1 MANID
6 AYLQAIMAAV
16 RGEEVRGSIHD
27 AIDIINKVGE
37 KVIDSGTAI
46 NAGDPKGDAYD
57 KSLYINTSTNEL
69 LRCNGTIWV
78 KVGNIKGNGI
88 TEITGPTHE
97 VGFPLDDIYTIHY
110 TEGPDTTFVVHN
122 GKEITSVLISNQTGL
137 IDTYEITYSDNSTD
151 HFQVKNGNQWY
162 YGILVSGEIAAD
174 TGFTLPF
181 DVKSGDA
188 YLNISEDSIYT
199 CKTGAAAGQ
208 TSTWNYQFT
217 ITSASTGT
225 NNYNML
231 LNLPYING
239 VELKGSKS
247 LADLGIQSI
256 IDSDGW
262 LMDGAVVNEHAMAV
276 GSTYTDFTAAEMA
289 AFTPHISDG
298 WSLEA
303 YFDVVDGQPAPNLK
317 NIVHYADNHVRVNYT
332 KVKATQTN
340 CKCKLRII
348 K

>member
-16 RGEEVRGSIHD
+16 RGEQVRGSIHD
-27 AIDIINKVGE
+27 AIDIINKVSE

-57 KSLYINTSTNEL
+57 KSLYINTSTNKL
-69 LRCNGTIWV
+69 LRCNGTKWV
-78 KVGNIKGNGI
+78 EVGSIKGNGI
-88 TEITGPTHE
+88 SEITGPTP
-97 VGFPLDDIYTIHY
+97 GATDLDDVYTIHY
-110 TEGPDTTFVVHN
+110 TEGPDTIFTVHN
-122 GKEITSVLISNQTGL
+122 GKEITSVQISSTVGL
-137 IDTYEITYSDNSTD
+137 VDTYTILYSDGSTD
-151 HFQVKNGNQWY
+151 TFNVKNGNQWY

-181 DVKSGDA
+181 ECKSGDA

-231 LNLPYING
+231 LNLPSING
-239 VELKGSKS
+239 VELKGAKS

-289 AFTPHISDG
+289 AFTPHIVDG